1 MQPGNHIR
9 YLRRQEIDTGQWD
22 ACIQAASNRL
32 IYGRSFYLDEMTAG
46 QWDGLVLED
55 YTAVMP
61 LTWRRKAGVRYL
73 YQPAF
78 TQQTGIFS
86 PGSITPGLIGS
97 FLQRLDHHFRFAAI
111 FLNYGNPLPPSPD
124 PRITTAT
131 HSNFILPLNATY
143 QQLSG
148 LYKGDLVRNLQ
159 LAGRSDLLYIMDVD
173 LTTVLDGYRREY
185 EDRVPHVKEEDYR
198 RFEKLCH
205 YLQQKGQLL
214 IRAAVGRDREVL
226 ATALLPM
233 DEAATDPTPGSP
245 MQHSSTL
252 HSTMPR
258 MYLLQSTTTADGRAV
273 AANHFLLDNIVK
285 EWAGTARILD
295 FEGSDLP
302 GIAHFYRNFGSH
314 DQPYFYYR
322 YNKLPWPIRLLKR

>member
-32 IYGRSFYLDEMTAG
+32 IYGRSFYLDEMTTG
-46 QWDGLVLED
+46 QWDGLVLGE
-55 YTAVMP
+55 YAAVMP
-61 LTWRRKAGVRYL
+61 LPWRRKAGVRYL
-73 YQPAF
+73 FQPAF

-111 FLNYGNPLPPSPD
+111 FLNYANPLPPSPD
-124 PRITTAT
+124 PRTRTAT
-131 HSNFILPLNATY
+131 HSNFILPLNAPY

-148 LYKGDLVRNLQ
+148 QYKGDLVRNLQ
-159 LAGRSDLLYIMDVD
+159 LAGRSDLRYMMDVD
-173 LTTVLDGYRREY
+173 LTTVLEGYRREY

-198 RFEKLCH
+198 RFEKLCL
-205 YLQQKGQLL
+205 YLQKKGQLL
-214 IRAAVGRDREVL
+214 IRAAVGRDREVM

-233 DEAATDPTPGSP
+233 DEAAANPTSGSP
-245 MQHSSTL
+245 
-252 HSTMPR
+252 MPR
-258 MYLLQSTTTADGRAV
+258 MYLLQSTTTAAGRAV
-273 AANHFLLDNIVK
+273 AANHFLLDNMVK
-285 EWAGTARILD
+285 EWADTSRILD